1 MDSNR
6 SQILSRPCK
15 PITEMKKKQCSE
27 IIEDYTMEILAS
39 FSEAGTQRATS
50 KPILQGPTTKV
61 AKCRLSIRSSKL
73 IPKVRCDL
81 SDEELPETN

>member
-1 MDSNR
+1 MNR

-15 PITEMKKKQCSE
+15 PIQNMKMKNCSE
-27 IIEDYTMEILAS
+27 IIEDYTMEILPN
-39 FSEAGTQRATS
+39 FSEAGTERATS
-50 KPILQGPTTKV
+50 KPILKRPTTKV

-73 IPKVRCDL
+73 IPKVRCDN